1 MFITFYI
8 FIITSFISESF
19 NGFFV
24 SNVVDLI
31 IDILVDGTEL
41 TAETK
46 ATLKRLD
53 DSVTIIAMLYK
64 PAGYISRNNNPKTDT
79 DVRTE
84 DINLGW
90 EKTGDGFD
98 DWKKGSI
105 RQMTHKISRNF
116 STTILGEDDSF
127 TKYTFIEKLIGIALR
142 NRIILPLDDSRKQL
156 DGDEQAAALL
166 KDLKMTEGQALP
178 ETYNTDFNMNTDE
191 SFSRIFF
198 YGMGSVLLVKQET
211 VSDSEFGPFVV
222 DMPLQDL
229 KTRSRYRPYGAR
241 IHFSEGQKVTAIYD
255 YARETLVKPG
265 DGGWEEAKMLAKVT
279 SFTLMTAREHLT
291 WTHLIASNTATRES
305 TLKLAPSHPIRRL
318 LTIFTFGATE
328 VNLSAF
334 DNLVPNTS
342 FLHRAVGFKYS
353 AMEEV
358 FDMAYTSCTVY
369 EPFADKKYNPALQKL
384 SDEGKFPY
392 ISEGAEYFEIVRSL
406 VRDWLEKAGDAA
418 TDEQAKAF
426 YKAVKDSS
434 KGQKY
439 ELPEMDTEDAM
450 VNLLSQ
456 IIFTVTAYHE
466 LVGHVI
472 DYTILPS
479 RAGFRLTKKNPS
491 QIDLQSFLLAN
502 LITASASVAMPR
514 LMHSFGNFIG
524 VGGAPAWETTVWA
537 DFQSKLGV
545 QSKKVKA
552 ADAKRVVEFKYFDPE
567 RFECSVSV

>member
-1 MFITFYI
+1 M
-8 FIITSFISESF
+8 SFIASF
-19 NGFFV
+19 FC
-24 SNVVDLI
+24 SNVVDLV
-31 IDILVDGTEL
+31 IDAQLDDGEL
-41 TAETK
+41 TAETQ

-53 DSVTIIAMLYK
+53 DSVTMIAVLTN
-64 PAGYISRNNNPKTDT
+64 PAVSIEKNNNPKTDT

-90 EKTGDGFD
+90 EKTGDEFG
-98 DWKKGSI
+98 DWKKSRVKQI
-105 RQMTHKISRNF
+105 DHRISRNF
-116 STTILGEDDSF
+116 STTILGEDDLFS
-127 TKYTFIEKLIGIALR
+127 KYTFIEKLTGIALR
-142 NRIILPLDDSRKQL
+142 NRIILPLDDSDKQL

-166 KDLKMTEGQALP
+166 KDLKLTEGQALP

-222 DMPLQDL
+222 AMPLQDL
-229 KTRSRYRPYGAR
+229 KTRSLYRPYGAR
-241 IHFSEGQKVTAIYD
+241 IHFSEDQKVTAIYD
-255 YARETLVKPG
+255 YAWKKLVKPG

-279 SFTLMTAREHLT
+279 SLILMTAREHLT

-318 LTIFTFGATE
+318 LTVFTFGSTE
-328 VNLSAF
+328 VNLGAF

-342 FLHRAVGFKYS
+342 ILHRGVGFKYS
-353 AMEEV
+353 AMKKV

-426 YKAVKDSS
+426 YEAVKDSS
-434 KGQKY
+434 KDQKY
-439 ELPEMDTEDAM
+439 VIPEMNTEDAM

-466 LVGHVI
+466 LIGHVI

-479 RAGFRLTKKNPS
+479 RAGFRLTKDNPS
-491 QIDLQSFLLAN
+491 QIDLQSYLLASI
-502 LITASASVAMPR
+502 ITASTSIKMPD
-514 LMHSFGNFIG
+514 LMKSFGNFFG

-537 DFQSKLGV
+537 DFQSKLGA

>member
-1 MFITFYI
+1 MGFIA
-8 FIITSFISESF
+8 
-19 NGFFV
+19 GFFC
-24 SNVVDLI
+24 SNAIDLGVDKL
-31 IDILVDGTEL
+31 LDGREL

-46 ATLKRLD
+46 ATLKSLD
-53 DSVTIIAMLYK
+53 DSVTIISVLTQ
-64 PAGYISRNNNPKTDT
+64 PAAFIEENQDPKTDI
-79 DVRTE
+79 DVKTE

-90 EKTGDGFD
+90 EKTGDEFG
-98 DWKKGSI
+98 DWKKGRV
-105 RQMTHKISRNF
+105 RQINHRISRNF
-116 STTILGEDDSF
+116 STTILGEDDLF
-127 TKYTFIEKLIGIALR
+127 TKYTFIEKLTGIALR
-142 NRIILPLDDSRKQL
+142 NRFILPLDDSDKQL
-156 DGDEQAAALL
+156 DGDKQAAALL
-166 KDLKMTEGQALP
+166 KDLKLTEGQALP

-241 IHFSEGQKVTAIYD
+241 IHFSEDQKVTAIYD
-255 YARETLVKPG
+255 YAWKTLVKPG
-265 DGGWEEAKMLAKVT
+265 DGCWEEAKMLAKVT
-279 SFTLMTAREHLT
+279 ALILITAREHLT

-328 VNLSAF
+328 VNLRAF
-334 DNLVPNTS
+334 DKLVPNTS
-342 FLHRAVGFKYS
+342 VLHRAVGFKYS
-353 AMEEV
+353 AMEKV

-392 ISEGAEYFEIVRSL
+392 ISEGAEYFEIARSL
-406 VRDWLEKAGDAA
+406 VRNWLAKAGDAA
-418 TDEQAKAF
+418 TDKQAKAF
-426 YKAVKDSS
+426 YEAVKDSS

-466 LVGHVI
+466 LIGNVI
-472 DYTILPS
+472 DYAILPS
-479 RAGFRLTKKNPS
+479 RSGFRLTKKNPS
-491 QIDLQSFLLAN
+491 QIDLQSYLLGTVVTGTTS
-502 LITASASVAMPR
+502 IKMPE
-514 LMHSFGNFIG
+514 LMKSFGNFIG

-537 DFQSKLGV
+537 DFQSKLGS

-552 ADAKRVVEFKYFDPE
+552 ADAKRAVEFKYFDPE